1 MDSLRLPAKLG
12 SLKPFQIFVTQK
24 LKDQKLF
31 SEIKFKIEL
40 VLEEILT
47 NIFYYSNPSKET
59 EDVVLECSIDKTRL
73 NITIQDWGVPF
84 NPLTMETPELSQDIS
99 ERQIGGL
106 GIVLVRE
113 MVDEINYRRVDDK
126 NILTFSFKLTDNNV
140 LQKNT

>member
-47 NIFYYSNPSKET
+47 NIFFYSNPSKET
-59 EDVVLECSIDKTRL
+59 GDVVLECSIDETRL

-99 ERQIGGL
+99 ERQIGGS

-113 MVDEINYRRVDDK
+113 TVDEIKYRREEGK
-126 NILTFSFKLTDNNV
+126 NILTFSFKLTDSHTFQV
-140 LQKNT
+140 

>member
-31 SEIKFKIEL
+31 PEIKFNIEL

-47 NIFYYSNPSKET
+47 NIFFYSNPSKET
-59 EDVVLECSIDKTRL
+59 GDVVLECSIDETRL

-99 ERQIGGL
+99 ERQIGGS

-113 MVDEINYRRVDDK
+113 TVDEIKYRREEGK
-126 NILTFSFKLTDNNV
+126 NILTFSFKLTDSHTFQV
-140 LQKNT
+140 

>member
-40 VLEEILT
+40 VLEEVLT
-47 NIFYYSNPSKET
+47 NIFYYSNPSKEPG
-59 EDVVLECSIDKTRL
+59 DVVLEYSIDETRL
-73 NITIQDWGVPF
+73 NIVIQDRGVSF
-84 NPLTMETPELSQDIS
+84 NPLTMETPALSQDIS

-140 LQKNT
+140 L

>member
-1 MDSLRLPAKLG
+1 MNSLRLPAKLG

-40 VLEEILT
+40 VLEEVLT
-47 NIFYYSNPSKET
+47 NIFFYSNPSKET
-59 EDVVLECSIDKTRL
+59 GDVVLECFIDKTRL

-84 NPLTMETPELSQDIS
+84 NPLATETPQLGQDIS
-99 ERQIGGL
+99 ERQAGGL

-113 MVDEINYRRVDDK
+113 MVDEIKYRRVDGK
-126 NILTFSFKLTDNNV
+126 NILTFSFELTDSTV
-140 LQKNT
+140 L